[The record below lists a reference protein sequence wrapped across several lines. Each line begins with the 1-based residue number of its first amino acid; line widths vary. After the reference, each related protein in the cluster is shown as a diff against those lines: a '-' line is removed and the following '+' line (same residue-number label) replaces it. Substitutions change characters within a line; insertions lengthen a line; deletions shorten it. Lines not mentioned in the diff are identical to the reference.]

1 MTLRAFRQRMERLEK
16 VCAFNGFHIIEVNV
30 GTPQLEVEAEC
41 HIAEQTA
48 YAKNV
53 NKLPF
58 VFRLNTARNAVEAV

>member
-1 MTLRAFRQRMERLEK
+1 MTLRTFRQRVQRLER

-30 GTPQLEVEAEC
+30 GTPQLEVAAQR

-58 VFRLNTARNAVEAV
+58 VFRLNTARNVVEAV

>member
-1 MTLRAFRQRMERLEK
+1 MTLRTFRKRVQRLER

-30 GTPQLEVEAEC
+30 GPPQLEVAAQR

-48 YAKNV
+48 YAKSV

-58 VFRLNTARNAVEAV
+58 VFRLNTARNLVEAV

>member
-1 MTLRAFRQRMERLEK
+1 MTLRAFRQRVQRLER

-30 GTPQLEVEAEC
+30 GTPQLEVAAQR

-48 YAKNV
+48 YAKSV

-58 VFRLNTARNAVEAV
+58 VFRLNTARNLVEAV

>member
-1 MTLRAFRQRMERLEK
+1 MTLRAFRQRIERLEK

-30 GTPQLEVEAEC
+30 GTPQLEEEAERY
-41 HIAEQTA
+41 IAEQTA
-48 YAKNV
+48 YAKSV